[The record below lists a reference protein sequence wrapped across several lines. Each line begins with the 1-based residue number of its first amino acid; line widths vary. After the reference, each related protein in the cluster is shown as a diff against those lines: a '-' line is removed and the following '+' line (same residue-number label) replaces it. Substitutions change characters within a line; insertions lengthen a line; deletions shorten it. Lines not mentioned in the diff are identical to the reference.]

1 MKKPF
6 DPFDESLR
14 DKKKRRRPS
23 VVREERELYAR
34 RIDCA
39 FKSAIANCNDDS
51 IITSEMLLMYIFNDC
66 VIDYDTYRMNAKKV
80 MARIGYR
87 VFANASSKDGRW
99 YLQGKWTRVY
109 VKNGVPFPTKKELIC
124 DFG

>member
-14 DKKKRRRPS
+14 DKKKRRHPRI
-23 VVREERELYAR
+23 VREEREANVR
-34 RIDCA
+34 RIDEA
-39 FKSAIANCNDDS
+39 FRKAIANYNDDGVV
-51 IITSEMLLMYIFNDC
+51 TSEGILMFIYNDGL
-66 VIDYDTYRMNAKKV
+66 IDYDTYRMNAKKA

-87 VFANASSKDGRW
+87 VFANPSSKDGRW
-99 YLQGKWTRVY
+99 KLTGKWMKVY
-109 VKNGVPFPTKKELIC
+109 VKNGVPFPTKEELFA